1 MKKYSIL
8 SIASGQFD
16 HFLWVFLKSALE
28 KINLEH
34 VHEICILNIG
44 LPKESVNYFEK
55 LNSKIKFIESEKI
68 LFSKESWDES
78 WQINVLEKTK
88 FAKTYL
94 QKQNMPTYMIDIDC
108 MFLDDIFDLLN
119 INHKA
124 DIILCD
130 RSDLWPGMPFIASF
144 VAFLN
149 VDQSIIFLDEWIQ
162 MMDVVNQFET
172 KETPAL
178 NELVKNS
185 IKYNL
190 AALSHK
196 IVGLYYEYLLLPET
210 KIIHF
215 KGGGFKND
223 HDSIMDRFD
232 RFKSFNEVINKYI
245 ENKL

>member
-1 MKKYSIL
+1 
-8 SIASGQFD
+8 
-16 HFLWVFLKSALE
+16 
-28 KINLEH
+28 
-34 VHEICILNIG
+34 
-44 LPKESVNYFEK
+44 
-55 LNSKIKFIESEKI
+55 
-68 LFSKESWDES
+68 
-78 WQINVLEKTK
+78 
-88 FAKTYL
+88 
-94 QKQNMPTYMIDIDC
+94 
-108 MFLDDIFDLLN
+108 
-119 INHKA
+119 
-124 DIILCD
+124 
-130 RSDLWPGMPFIASF
+130 
-144 VAFLN
+144 
-149 VDQSIIFLDEWIQ
+149 

-245 ENKL
+245 AEKM

>member
-8 SIASGQFD
+8 SVASSQFED
-16 HFLWVFLKSALE
+16 FLWVFLKSALD
-28 KINLEH
+28 KINMDN

-44 LPKESVNYFEK
+44 LSEEIVNYFEK
-55 LNSKIKFIESEKI
+55 LNSKIKFIESDKVS
-68 LFSKESWDES
+68 LSKESWDES

-94 QKQNMPTYMIDIDC
+94 QKQNIPTYMIDIDC

-119 INHKA
+119 INSEV

-149 VDQSIIFLDEWIQ
+149 VDRSINFLDEWIQ

-178 NELVKNS
+178 NELVKNNV
-185 IKYNL
+185 KYNL
-190 AALSHK
+190 ASLSHK

-245 ENKL
+245 AEKM